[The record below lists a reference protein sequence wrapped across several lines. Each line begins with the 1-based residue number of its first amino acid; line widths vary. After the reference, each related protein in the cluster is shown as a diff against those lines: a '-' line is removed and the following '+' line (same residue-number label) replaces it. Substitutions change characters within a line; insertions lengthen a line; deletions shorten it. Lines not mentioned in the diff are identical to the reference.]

1 MQLAHVIGN
10 ATATVKHASLVGQKL
25 LIVQP
30 LRADGHSPDGD
41 PLLVVDALGAGPGQ
55 RVLVTSDGRTARELL
70 QSDATPVRWTSLGI
84 KDERQQARGLA

>member
-30 LRADGHSPDGD
+30 LRADARSPDGD
-41 PLLVVDALGAGPGQ
+41 PLLVVDTLGAGPGQ
-55 RVLVTSDGRTARELL
+55 RVLVTSDGHLARQLL
-70 QSDATPVRWTSLGI
+70 QSETTPVRWTSLGI
-84 KDERQQARGLA
+84 KD